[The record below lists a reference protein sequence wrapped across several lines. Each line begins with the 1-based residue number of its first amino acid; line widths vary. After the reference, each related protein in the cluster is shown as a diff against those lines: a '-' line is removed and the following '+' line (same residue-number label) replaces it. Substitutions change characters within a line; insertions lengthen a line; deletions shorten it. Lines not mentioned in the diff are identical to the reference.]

1 MLVYEFCLF
10 VFFSCAHSAHTSKC
24 RSSDSYLRA
33 FFKWPW
39 AQCRPFF
46 SSGRFY
52 CSFYRCIDAW
62 NDLNDFPHVLF
73 HFSKQLKEDVRR
85 IDPQVDEFLKDS
97 ETLLDE
103 HELSDQDHRTI
114 ELESESLRDRW
125 SKVKEDAKSRESRF
139 VDGLFKLPLSE
150 NGFMHT
156 SFLESVCFSS

>member
-1 MLVYEFCLF
+1 MI
-10 VFFSCAHSAHTSKC
+10 FFSSPHSAHTSKC
-24 RSSDSYLRA
+24 RVSDSYQSA
-33 FFKWPW
+33 FFKGSRV
-39 AQCRPFF
+39 QCRSFF

-62 NDLNDFPHVLF
+62 NDLNDFPHLLF

-114 ELESESLRDRW
+114 ELESDSLRDRW
-125 SKVKEDAKSRESRF
+125 NKVKEDAKSRESRF
-139 VDGLFKLPLSE
+139 VDGLFTLPLSE
-150 NGFMHT
+150 NWFINAT
-156 SFLESVCFSS
+156 FSESVCFSS